1 MRSTFL
7 TRSISAAA
15 IGGVL
20 LTGLAA
26 CGDDKE
32 ATPTAQSENA
42 PEATPVATLT
52 NLTGKMTQVEVDPG
66 FLAGLNSLKLT
77 PGVVGT
83 ATLKDG
89 VLSFPITGGN
99 ATYYTPGSR
108 NPYVESS
115 IKHDGSG
122 ISLTDGKTKVELTNF
137 VVDAGTSMLMG
148 DVSANGKSVVKGAPL
163 MFLDG
168 RTLEPLK
175 VDEAKGT
182 GVLYGTTVSLTKA
195 AADLLNQTY
204 KTDALTEYFKV
215 GIARITL
222 KLS

>member
-1 MRSTFL
+1 MRIRNL
-7 TRSISAAA
+7 TKAASATA
-15 IGGVL
+15 IAGAMVF
-20 LTGLAA
+20 GLSA
-26 CGDDKE
+26 CGDDSE
-32 ATPTAQSENA
+32 AATPAAAQDA
-42 PEATPVATLT
+42 APVASLT
-52 NLTGKMTQVEVDPG
+52 NLTGKMTEVVVDAG
-66 FLAGLNSLKLT
+66 FLEGLTSLKLT

-83 ATLKDG
+83 AKLKDG
-89 VLSFPITGGN
+89 TLSFPITGGS

-108 NPYVESS
+108 TPYVESS

-137 VVDAGTSMLMG
+137 VVDAGTSTLTG

-163 MFLDG
+163 FFLDG
-168 RTLEPLK
+168 RTLEPLQ
-175 VDEAKGT
+175 VDEAKGQ

-204 KTDALTEYFKV
+204 GTDALTEYFKV

-222 KLS
+222 KLA